1 MTEFNLHNSA
11 RSFVWF
17 WPCRRFAA
25 LAICLLAAGVI
36 EANESTWEGGVTS
49 VFQAA
54 DDSRVNSELTASVD
68 LFITLPRSNGEWLL
82 YLEASTSPDD
92 DGISAIYPTANAD
105 AGSVLDRDGDSH
117 VQVSEFHYTF
127 HMTDERR
134 LMVGLVNPSA
144 WLDRSRI
151 TNDENTHFLNGNFKN
166 NATIEFPDYTLGA
179 VMRWLGSES
188 RPEVSLV
195 VAGSKGI
202 SDLPDRSYQELLD
215 ISSDDR
221 GAFVGADAKWLRDR
235 RTFRLGAW
243 VRTEDHPVA
252 GSPDET
258 EMNYGLYGV
267 VGWHDA
273 GNALNFRV
281 GMANEDVSVATQ
293 FAAIAYERST
303 RIGLL
308 GLGVSKTRISNS
320 FRQSDLDDIAAAEA
334 FFRIPI
340 GDSDGQI
347 TPSVQYV
354 ENPGFDT
361 SGPTTSSRAIVAGV
375 RFHWSF

>member
-1 MTEFNLHNSA
+1 MELDLK
-11 RSFVWF
+11 RSERSPVRF
-17 WPCRRFAA
+17 WPHQRFAV
-25 LAICLLAAGVI
+25 LAICLLASWGI
-36 EANESTWEGGVTS
+36 EASEFTWEGGVTS
-49 VFQAA
+49 VFQDA
-54 DDSRVNSELTASVD
+54 DDSRVDSELTASAD
-68 LFITLPRSNGEWLL
+68 LFVTLPRSNGEWFL
-82 YLEASTSPDD
+82 YIEASTSPDD
-92 DGISAIYPTANAD
+92 DGVSAIYPTANAD
-105 AGSVLDRDGDSH
+105 AGSVLDRDGNSH

-195 VAGSKGI
+195 VASSKGI

-243 VRTEDHPVA
+243 VRTEDYPVA
-252 GSPDET
+252 GSPNES
-258 EMNYGLYGV
+258 EKNYGLYGV
-267 VGWHDA
+267 LGWHDA
-273 GNALNFRV
+273 GNALNFR
-281 GMANEDVSVATQ
+281 
-293 FAAIAYERST
+293 
-303 RIGLL
+303 L
-308 GLGVSKTRISNS
+308 G
-320 FRQSDLDDIAAAEA
+320 
-334 FFRIPI
+334 
-340 GDSDGQI
+340 
-347 TPSVQYV
+347 
-354 ENPGFDT
+354 
-361 SGPTTSSRAIVAGV
+361 SGE
-375 RFHWSF
+375 

>member
-1 MTEFNLHNSA
+1 MKESNPKSLARRAIPFWLHQ
-11 RSFVWF
+11 RSG
-17 WPCRRFAA
+17 A
-25 LAICLLAAGVI
+25 LAICLLTTCGSDASEIA
-36 EANESTWEGGVTS
+36 WEGGITS
-49 VFQAA
+49 VFQDA
-54 DDSRVNSELTASVD
+54 DDNRVDPELTASAD

-82 YLEASTSPDD
+82 YIEASTSPDD
-92 DGISAIYPTANAD
+92 DGVSAIYPTANAD
-105 AGSVLDRDGDSH
+105 AGSVLDRDGNSH
-117 VQVSEFHYTF
+117 MQVSEFHYTF
-127 HMTDERR
+127 HLTDDRR

-179 VMRWLGSES
+179 VMRWLGSGP

-195 VAGSKGI
+195 VASSRGI

-215 ISSDDR
+215 ISSDNR
-221 GAFVGADAKWLRDR
+221 GTFVGADAKWLRGR
-235 RTFRLGAW
+235 ATIRLGAW

-252 GSPDET
+252 GSPNES
-258 EMNYGLYGV
+258 EKNYGLYGV
-267 VGWHDA
+267 LGWQVA
-273 GNALNFRV
+273 ENALNFRL
-281 GMANEDVSVATQ
+281 GMANEDVSVATH

-303 RIGLL
+303 RIGLF
-308 GLGVSKTRISNS
+308 GLGISKTRIASS
-320 FRQSDLDDIAAAEA
+320 FRQADLDDAAAAEA

-340 GDSDGQI
+340 GDSNGQI

-361 SGPTTSSRAIVAGV
+361 SGATTSSSAIVAGV

>member
-1 MTEFNLHNSA
+1 M
-11 RSFVWF
+11 
-17 WPCRRFAA
+17 
-25 LAICLLAAGVI
+25 LLATGGI
-36 EANESTWEGGVTS
+36 EASEVTWEGGVTS
-49 VFQAA
+49 VFQKA
-54 DDSRVNSELTASVD
+54 DDSRVDSELTASAD
-68 LFITLPRSNGEWLL
+68 LFVTLPRSNGEWLL
-82 YLEASTSPDD
+82 YIEANTSPEG
-92 DGISAIYPTANAD
+92 DGVSAIYPTTNAD
-105 AGSVLDRDGDSH
+105 AGSVLDRDGDGH
-117 VQVSEFHYTF
+117 AQISEFHYTF
-127 HMTDERR
+127 HMSGERR

-166 NATIEFPDYTLGA
+166 NATIEFPDYTVGA
-179 VMRWLGSES
+179 VMRWLGTES

-195 VAGSKGI
+195 VASSKGV
-202 SDLPDRSYQELLD
+202 SDLPGRSYQELLD

-243 VRTEDHPVA
+243 VRTEDYPVA
-252 GSPDET
+252 GSPNES
-258 EMNYGLYGV
+258 EKNYGLYGV
-267 VGWHDA
+267 LGWHDA
-273 GNALNFRV
+273 GNALNFRLGV
-281 GMANEDVSVATQ
+281 ANEDVSVATQ

-303 RIGLL
+303 RFGLF
-308 GLGVSKTRISNS
+308 GLGISKTRISNS
-320 FRQSDLDDIAAAEA
+320 FRQANLNDVAAAET

-340 GDSDGQI
+340 GDSNGQI

-361 SGPTTSSRAIVAGV
+361 SSATSSSRAVVAGV

>member
-1 MTEFNLHNSA
+1 MKDILRNLQRSA
-11 RSFVWF
+11 GSLPPRN
-17 WPCRRFAA
+17 PCAA
-25 LAICLLAAGVI
+25 LALCLLVTGSI
-36 EANESTWEGGVTS
+36 EASEFTWEGGVTS
-49 VFQAA
+49 VFQDA
-54 DDSRVNSELTASVD
+54 DDSRVDSELTASAD
-68 LFITLPRSNGEWLL
+68 LFVTLPRSNGEWFL
-82 YLEASTSPDD
+82 YIEASTSPDA
-92 DGISAIYPTANAD
+92 DGVSAIYPTANAD

-127 HMTDERR
+127 HIAGDRR

-195 VAGSKGI
+195 VASSKGI

-215 ISSDDR
+215 ISSDNR

-235 RTFRLGAW
+235 KTFRLGAW
-243 VRTEDHPVA
+243 VRTEDHPVT
-252 GSPDET
+252 GRPDES
-258 EMNYGLYGV
+258 EKNYGLYGV
-267 VGWHDA
+267 LGWQDTV
-273 GNALNFRV
+273 NALNFRLGV
-281 GMANEDVSVATQ
+281 ANEDVSVATH
-293 FAAIAYERST
+293 FAALAYERST
-303 RIGLL
+303 PIGLL

-320 FRQSDLDDIAAAEA
+320 FLQADLEDVAAAEA
-334 FFRIPI
+334 FLRVPI
-340 GDSDGQI
+340 GDSNGQI

-354 ENPGFDT
+354 ENPGFDA
-361 SGPTTSSRAIVAGV
+361 SGPTSRSSAVVAGV
-375 RFHWSF
+375 RLHWSF

>member
-1 MTEFNLHNSA
+1 MKDILRNLQRSA
-11 RSFVWF
+11 VSLPSRH
-17 WPCRRFAA
+17 PCAA
-25 LAICLLAAGVI
+25 MALCILATGSI
-36 EANESTWEGGVTS
+36 EASELTWEGGVTS
-49 VFQAA
+49 IFQDA
-54 DDSRVNSELTASVD
+54 DDSRVDSELTASAD
-68 LFITLPRSNGEWLL
+68 LFITLPRSNGEWFL
-82 YLEASTSPDD
+82 YIEASTSPDD
-92 DGISAIYPTANAD
+92 NGVSSIYPTANAD
-105 AGSVLDRDGDSH
+105 AGSVLDQDGNSH

-127 HMTDERR
+127 HMTDDRR

-166 NATIEFPDYTLGA
+166 NATIEFPDYVLGA

-195 VAGSKGI
+195 VASSKGI
-202 SDLPDRSYQELLD
+202 SDLPDRSYQGLLD
-215 ISSDDR
+215 ISSDNR

-243 VRTEDHPVA
+243 VRTEDDPVT
-252 GSPDET
+252 GSPNES
-258 EMNYGLYGV
+258 EKNYGLYGV
-267 VGWHDA
+267 LGWHDA
-273 GNALNFRV
+273 GNALNFRL
-281 GMANEDVSVATQ
+281 GLANEDVSVATQ

-303 RIGLL
+303 PIGLF
-308 GLGVSKTRISNS
+308 GLGVSKTRIANS
-320 FRQSDLDDIAAAEA
+320 FRQADLDDVTAAEA
-334 FFRIPI
+334 FFRLPI
-340 GDSDGQI
+340 GGSNGQI

-361 SGPTTSSRAIVAGV
+361 SGATSSSRAVVAGV